1 MGNSHINDLVTNNG
15 TDYSHNVLHSQIIQ
29 RKYEDDEIENSQDE
43 QDQNQEQQNSPIID
57 GNNLSPH
64 QNDNNIIQTTED
76 TIPPNPLD
84 NSLLPPH
91 LPPSR
96 TQTQTPPHPSPSS
109 DNSNLN
115 CPIHGLPSQ
124 SRCTCSLGQV
134 SNEYSPYKSQIQHNH
149 NCLTRNGPMLYKNT
163 TLFHIENEYRKN
175 KQIMDNDEKTMTY
188 QLKQIPPPR
197 YINTYNV
204 LTKLHN
210 ATITFICPLA
220 PNPRDIG
227 YATSALDKTIKLWTI
242 NFDLIDVLKL
252 MSFPSVYL
260 AHYRTKRLLSAEGLY
275 LKIYDIMTSFTL
287 KHILKDHID
296 DILTLLVLSDNL
308 TIASA
313 GVDKVIRL
321 WNVKESKCFRYLEGH
336 DNTVKKLANINNKTN
351 IISLSDDKTFI
362 IWDIHSGQQVVIFNN
377 YFNSTDIIATEFG
390 FACGAYDNKIRLFNK
405 DYKMFGVLY
414 GDFYGSDN
422 YVMLS
427 EKDLMFVNEKNE
439 IWVVDLVRKSR
450 RFIYQGIKGDIVKV
464 VKGCDWDYK
473 GDDVDWNG
481 EVNRGGNNWSK
492 DKVIVVATEDGY
504 VYEYQVFF
512 DVKQKVIM
520 VDNY

>member
-1 MGNSHINDLVTNNG
+1 MGNAHINELVTQNNY
-15 TDYSHNVLHSQIIQ
+15 DSEYSNNVLHSQIIQ
-29 RKYEDDEIENSQDE
+29 RKYEDEDLENSQDE
-43 QDQNQEQQNSPIID
+43 HNETPE
-57 GNNLSPH
+57 H
-64 QNDNNIIQTTED
+64 QNPPIPDNNNNDIQPPQHNNITTED
-76 TIPPNPLD
+76 TIPANPLD
-84 NSLLPPH
+84 DKALPPH
-91 LPPSR
+91 RPPSR
-96 TQTQTPPHPSPSS
+96 THTPTIPLPSS
-109 DNSNLN
+109 NISSRN
-115 CPIHGLPSQ
+115 CPLHGIPTLLPQ
-124 SRCTCSLGQV
+124 CTCSLGK
-134 SNEYSPYKSQIQHNH
+134 SEYTPYKNQIQHNH
-149 NCLTRNGPMLYKNT
+149 NCLLRNGPLLYKNT
-163 TLFHIENEYRKN
+163 SLFHIENEYRKN

-197 YINTYNV
+197 YINTYNL

-210 ATITFICPLA
+210 ATITFICPFA

-252 MSFPSVYL
+252 TTFPSVYL
-260 AHYRTKRLLSAEGLY
+260 AHYRTKRLLSAESLY
-275 LKIYDIMTSFTL
+275 IKIYDITTSFTL
-287 KHILKDHID
+287 KHILKDHND
-296 DILTLLVLSDNL
+296 DVLTLLVLSDDL

-351 IISLSDDKTFI
+351 IISLGDDKTFI

-377 YFNSTDIIATEFG
+377 YFNSTDVIATEFG

-427 EKDLMFVNEKNE
+427 EKDLLFVNEKNE

-450 RFIYQGIKGDIVKV
+450 RFVYEGIKGDIVKV

-473 GDDVDWNG
+473 GEDCDWNA
-481 EVNRGGNNWSK
+481 EVNRGGNSWSK
-492 DKVIVVATEDGY
+492 DKVIVVVTEDGY
-504 VYEYQVFF
+504 VYEYQVYF